1 MLQLCGIARLALT
14 TRRYEPGMHIRISR
28 VRRNGTTYCY
38 AQLVES
44 YRRDKDGMPAHRVV
58 ANLGR
63 VTEVLGENLKRAF
76 AAGKHG
82 KQVVVLDKDAAR
94 TIAPQV
100 AFNRDF
106 LDILACHELWNQAGF
121 HDVLQACLPKDR
133 RRIPTA
139 SIIESLV
146 IQRCVAPSS
155 KWSAC
160 QWFPRTALPEVLG
173 VAPAQFNNTRV
184 HRALTSLEDADTAIQ
199 ETLAEQFRQR
209 HAGPATAFFI
219 DVTDT
224 WFEGRG
230 PELAQR
236 GKTKEGFV
244 RRKIG
249 IVLLCDERGLP
260 LRWKLVEGRTDDGVA
275 MLGLLRELDDA
286 NWLGDG
292 PLVCD
297 RALGNSSDLREL
309 DRLSIAYVTSL
320 CANEHEAFGTLQDRP
335 ALLATLDVDDET
347 ATQRAAAAVVEA
359 GWQRVSDDL
368 YVRELQ
374 VVARD
379 DVLKDDRLALFRPS
393 TNAEDRARALLEEG
407 RAYQQ
412 LLEATPGLSQRGL
425 AKRLGVSAATV
436 ARRLRMLKLQ
446 PALQAEVDAG
456 RARAL
461 GKRAIEAV
469 ASVVGEDKQRA
480 AFAEALEQAAERE
493 AGLSTEHGLG
503 LGTRAPVRARLVVTF
518 NPELWA
524 TMRRSANRRVAKLGD
539 AIKGINKD
547 LEVSG
552 SVEQA
557 LVRARG
563 AIRQLGLSD
572 VYEAV
577 EEIGSDERPRVGV
590 RRDEGLWE
598 KKRLRD
604 GFSVLAAHP
613 SVQLPAGELARL
625 YRSKDAVEKD
635 FQTIKSVLALRPLR
649 HREDA
654 KVRAHVTLC
663 VLALALERLLERR
676 LAAAGS
682 PMTAA
687 RALEAL
693 SVVKLNGLRLL
704 DSAVTVHT
712 VTEPDEATRGLA
724 ESLGIGWA
732 FDDERVRRSLREV
745 PGRTPVVPTA
755 AA

>member
-1 MLQLCGIARLALT
+1 
-14 TRRYEPGMHIRISR
+14 MHVRISR
-28 VRRNGTTYCY
+28 VKRNGTTYCY

-44 YRRDKDGMPAHRVV
+44 YRRPKDGMPAHRVV

-63 VTEVLGENLKRAF
+63 VTEVLGDNLKRAF
-76 AAGKHG
+76 AAGKRG
-82 KQVVVLDKDAAR
+82 KQVVVLDQDAAR

-106 LDILACHELWNQAGF
+106 LDVLACHELWNHAGF
-121 HDVLQACLPKDR
+121 QDVLQACLPKDR

-155 KWSAC
+155 KLSAC

-173 VAPAQFNNTRV
+173 VAPAQFNNTRL

-209 HAGPATAFFI
+209 QAGPATAFFI

-230 PELAQR
+230 PEIAQR

-286 NWLGDG
+286 NWLGEG

-309 DRLSIAYVTSL
+309 DRLAIAYVTSL

-335 ALLATLDVDDET
+335 ALLARLDVDEET

-359 GWQRVSDDL
+359 GWERVSEDL
-368 YVRELQ
+368 YVRDLQ

-379 DVLKDDRLALFRPS
+379 DVLRDERLAALRPS
-393 TNAEDRARALLEEG
+393 TEAPDRARALLEEG
-407 RAYQQ
+407 RAYQRV
-412 LLEATPGLSQRGL
+412 LDANPGLSQRGL

-436 ARRLRMLKLQ
+436 SRRLRMLQLQ
-446 PALQAEVDAG
+446 PALQAAIEAG
-456 RARAL
+456 RARSL

-469 ASVVGEDKQRA
+469 ASVEDAEKQRV
-480 AFAEALEQAAERE
+480 AFAEALEQAVERE
-493 AGLSTEHGLG
+493 AELGREHGLG
-503 LGTRAPVRARLVVTF
+503 LGTRVPVRARLVVTF
-518 NPELWA
+518 NPALWA
-524 TMRRSANRRVAKLGD
+524 TMRRSANRRVAKLGEV
-539 AIKGINKD
+539 IEGINRG
-547 LEVSG
+547 LGRAASG
-552 SVEQA
+552 SVDEVLA
-557 LVRARG
+557 RARE
-563 AIRQLGLSD
+563 AIQRLGLSD

-577 EEIGSDERPRVGV
+577 AERGEDGRSRVGV

-613 SVQLPAGELARL
+613 SVTLPAGELARL

-649 HREDA
+649 HREDT

-676 LAAAGS
+676 LAEAGS

-687 RALEAL
+687 RALEVL
-693 SVVKLNGLRLL
+693 SAVKLNGLRLL
-704 DSAVTVHT
+704 DSAVAVHT
-712 VTEPDEATRGLA
+712 VTEPDETTRGLA

-732 FDDERVRRSLREV
+732 FDDERVRRSLHEI
-745 PGRTPVVPTA
+745 PGRASVVPTEA
-755 AA
+755 A